1 MYKPLSFLFIGIGA
15 VAIVLLGYYLF
26 ATSYNTAGDANDMD
40 KKIPLKVAGKISMH
54 IGNSES
60 RGGSALPVN
69 VTQSVHLNESVSEI
83 RFWDIVPDWVQ
94 QGSAERLMRVTNIDG
109 NDVTDPSRI
118 IVNPAILN
126 TLEAICPSG
135 ESRIAK
141 FGDPFVIPLKNG
153 TRGDLLISYNLA
165 RVVPENQTDYHIK
178 FSSFYETD
186 VLLPENAVVKSD
198 NSQPCTIEYKE
209 FPKVYMYDIKFSLQ

>member
-1 MYKPLSFLFIGIGA
+1 MRKPLSFLFIGIGA

-26 ATSYNTAGDANDMD
+26 ATFDNAVGDANDMD
-40 KKIPLKVAGKISMH
+40 KKIPLKVTRKVSMH

-60 RGGSALPVN
+60 KRGSALPVN
-69 VTQSVHLNESVSEI
+69 VTQSVHLNEPVSEI
-83 RFWDIVPDWVQ
+83 RFWDIVPDWKQ
-94 QGSAERLMRVTNIDG
+94 QDSAERLMRVTNISG
-109 NDVTDPSRI
+109 NDVTDSSRI
-118 IVNPAILN
+118 IVNPSILN
-126 TLEAICPSG
+126 TLEAVCPSG

-141 FGDPFVIPLKNG
+141 FGYPFVIPLKDG
-153 TRGDLLISYNLA
+153 TSGDLIISYNLA
-165 RVVPENQTDYHIK
+165 SVVPENKTDYHIK

-186 VLLPENAVVKSD
+186 VRLPDNAVVESD